1 MKITVLSKE
10 RTQTAAFPV
19 SGDCYICAKGHG
31 QVRILREMG
40 GVFEVV
46 TDENGDPLVYTSN
59 DDGVIFNSF
68 IHCSGRLNHM
78 VEAVTTDKITVS
90 VAQGK

>member
-1 MKITVLSKE
+1 MKTIVLSKE
-10 RTQTAAFPV
+10 RSKTAAFPV
-19 SGDCYICAKGHG
+19 SGDCYICAKGQG
-31 QVRILREMG
+31 QIRILREMG

-46 TDENGDPLVYTSN
+46 TDGNGDPLVYTSN
-59 DDGVIFNSF
+59 EDGIIFNSS

-78 VEAVTTDKITVS
+78 IEAVTTDKITVT